1 MATYQERNGKVRVIV
16 RRKGMPAQSKTFER
30 KTDAV
35 KWARKV
41 ESQIDE
47 GEFQTPLKM
56 TVGELL
62 AKYRDEVTPAKA
74 GSKWE
79 ATRIE
84 LLLRQRFASKP
95 LHDCVDAIC
104 DWREQR
110 ALEVKASSLNRELNV
125 LSGVFSY
132 AIKRWRVKL
141 KANPIKSVVRP
152 PRVKARSRRVQSTE
166 LAALWRF
173 FGLTP
178 PTNQRQY
185 VPWMFEFA
193 CETGL
198 RMGELAALRWRDVDL
213 GRATAYVL
221 PGKNGDDRH
230 ALLTERAEELLRGL
244 PRLDERVFP
253 VHVGSIGVEFRDA
266 CKALG
271 IEDLHFHDSR
281 HEATS
286 QLAKKLSLQE
296 LAAVIGHRDYKSLQ
310 TYYNPTPAELAAKL
324 RGTDSPTPP
333 RRPPPTSACDSAG
346 SGAEAAA
353 PGSAKRTAG
362 PCEPEG

>member
-1 MATYQERNGKVRVIV
+1 MATYQERNGRIRVIV
-16 RRKGMPAQSKTFER
+16 RRKGLPAQSKTFDR
-30 KTDAV
+30 KTDAAR
-35 KWARKV
+35 WARKL

-47 GEFQTPLKM
+47 GDFQAPLKM
-56 TVGELL
+56 TVRELL
-62 AKYRDEVTPAKA
+62 ERYRDEVTPDKA

-79 ATRIE
+79 TTRIE
-84 LLLRQRFASKP
+84 LLLRQAFVEQP

-104 DWREQR
+104 DWREKR
-110 ALEVKASSLNRELNV
+110 ARQVKASSLNRELNV

-152 PRVKARSRRVQSTE
+152 PRVKARSRRVAPQE

-173 FGLTP
+173 FGLAA
-178 PTNQRQY
+178 PTKQRQY
-185 VPWMFEFA
+185 VPWMFELA

-198 RMGELAALRWRDVDL
+198 RMGEIVALRWKDVDL
-213 GRATAYVL
+213 TNGTLYVL

-230 ALLTERAEELLRGL
+230 ALLTVRAEELLRGL
-244 PRLDERVFP
+244 PRLDDRVFP
-253 VHVGSIGVEFRDA
+253 VNAGSIGVEFRDA

-271 IEDLHFHDSR
+271 IQDLHFHDSR

-286 QLAKKLSLQE
+286 QLAKRLSLQE

-324 RGTDSPTPP
+324 RGGASAPTPGRLP
-333 RRPPPTSACDSAG
+333 QPTAASA
-346 SGAEAAA
+346 AE
-353 PGSAKRTAG
+353 G
-362 PCEPEG
+362 